1 MRGVEQ
7 IPWLYDAFATLSDW
21 RGLGR
26 WRQWLAGGARG
37 RVLDIGCGTGRNL
50 PYYPKGVTVIGVDP
64 AGDVLERAAL
74 RGPGTRLVQARAE
87 QLPFRTGAFDTVVSG
102 LVICSVGDPARGLAE
117 IRRVLAAGGELR
129 MMEHVRSPV
138 PWRARWEDRI
148 QPLWTRLTGGCHPNR
163 DTEATVEASGFR
175 IAGATR
181 RAEGVMRRF
190 VARVE

>member
-21 RGLGR
+21 RGLRR
-26 WRQWLAGGARG
+26 WRQWLAAGARG
-37 RVLDIGCGTGRNL
+37 
-50 PYYPKGVTVIGVDP
+50 
-64 AGDVLERAAL
+64 DVLKRAAL
-74 RGPGTRLVQARAE
+74 RAPGVRLVQARAE
-87 QLPFRTGAFDTVVSG
+87 ELPFRDGAFDTVVSG
-102 LVICSVGDPARGLAE
+102 LVFCSVGDPARGLAE
-117 IRRVLAAGGELR
+117 IRRVLTAGGELR

-163 DTEATVEASGFR
+163 DTEAAVEASGFR
-175 IAGATR
+175 IAAQTR

-190 VARVE
+190 AARVE